1 VAVRRRCRTLMTETA
16 PIKNSESKTVLV
28 VEDESLLREMESSIL
43 QGCGYQVLEAESGRK
58 ALDVWDAKGDKIDLL
73 LTDVM
78 LPRGIS
84 GLELAR
90 RLYNRR
96 PRLKIIFTTGHI
108 TRESDQEMMGR
119 MRAHFLQKPYQHS
132 DLVRLVHDVL
142 EETERKNVTEP
153 AT

>member
-1 VAVRRRCRTLMTETA
+1 MTETA

-28 VEDESLLREMESSIL
+28 VEDESLLREIESSIL

-142 EETERKNVTEP
+142 EETERKDVTEP
-153 AT
+153 VT